1 MRSFLARAAL
11 MILAACGSSSTSGGE
26 PDGSANE
33 ASTHAQDGSTAD
45 SRMSRPDGHTSDGA
59 RGAHDA
65 SHADAREGGTAN
77 DAGDAGSPNGDSGSA
92 TDADCLRPRDGGHY
106 VAFTWNET
114 CDGSLTDYTIAW
126 GPADGGQYPHSLD
139 AGDTCDATACQAS
152 GQRSC
157 GYDLRGLEAGSYC
170 IVAEA
175 CNGGAC
181 SLPSASACVVLPPT
195 CH

>member
-1 MRSFLARAAL
+1 
-11 MILAACGSSSTSGGE
+11 
-26 PDGSANE
+26 
-33 ASTHAQDGSTAD
+33 
-45 SRMSRPDGHTSDGA
+45 MSRPDGHTSDGA

-92 TDADCLRPRDGGHY
+92 TDADCL
-106 VAFTWNET
+106 ET
-114 CDGSLTDYTIAW
+114 CDGSVTDYTIAW